1 MLVGIGGGVSVGIG
15 GRMLPRT
22 TQVSS
27 ISISAR
33 CASVGI
39 RGGLMQVL
47 YLISTESVVLL
58 GLGGDV
64 SIGVGTKVLLKLIL
78 VRD

>member
-1 MLVGIGGGVSVGIG
+1 MASEVGCC
-15 GRMLPRT
+15 PE
-22 TQVSS
+22 
-27 ISISAR
+27 
-33 CASVGI
+33 
-39 RGGLMQVL
+39 
-47 YLISTESVVLL
+47 LISTESVVLL